1 MAPEVDIPVAGTE
14 AQRLLDVSPVLL
26 GLTEENPAV
35 ANLRVRGS
43 QVSIE
48 VQRPLARP
56 DALKGAIRWGFDGL
70 TLIGYE
76 ALKRVVIPDICHRP
90 PAQSP
95 PMPKSELAPSLSA
108 NSARSAKV
116 VLQHKSKVVA
126 PVQKA

>member
-1 MAPEVDIPVAGTE
+1 VKQQRSRTDAQTHPRQQKLRWGPEGEDRPTRTE
-14 AQRLLDVSPVLL
+14 TRSA
-26 GLTEENPAV
+26 EA
-35 ANLRVRGS
+35 RGS
-43 QVSIE
+43 NPLLTVE
-48 VQRPLARP
+48 GQR
-56 DALKGAIRWGFDGL
+56 DFDGL